1 MPLPVLHALRCAG
14 AASPTRIGAFTGLT
28 EPDVESAL
36 IDLGVEGFVTRSYD
50 AWSLTDAG
58 RAENVRRVTA
68 ELDAAGARDS
78 LRAALQRFLVLNPE
92 LLDLCTAWQLR
103 PEHGTFSVNDH
114 TDPAYDA
121 RVLDRFADLDRRFA
135 PVGDELAAA
144 LPRLGRY
151 RVRLSG
157 ALERAVGGERQFVT
171 DSTAS
176 YHTIWAELHEDLLV
190 TLGLP
195 R

>member
-1 MPLPVLHALRCAG
+1 MPLPVLHALRCTG
-14 AASPTRIGAFTGLT
+14 AASPTRLGAFTGLD

-36 IDLGVEGFVTRSYD
+36 ITLGVEGFVTRSYG
-50 AWSLTDAG
+50 AWALTEAG
-58 RAENVRRVTA
+58 RTENVRRVAA
-68 ELDAAGARDS
+68 ELDAAGARGS
-78 LRAALQRFLVLNPE
+78 LRAGFERFLALNPE

-103 PEHGTFSVNDH
+103 LADGTSSANDH

-121 RVLDRFADLDRRFA
+121 RVVDRFADLDRRFA
-135 PVGDELAAA
+135 PVGAELAAA
-144 LPRLGRY
+144 LPRFGRY
-151 RVRLSG
+151 RLRLTG
-157 ALERAVGGERQFVT
+157 ALERAVAGEPEFLT

>member
-1 MPLPVLHALRCAG
+1 MPLPVLHALRCTG
-14 AASPTRIGAFTGLT
+14 AASPTRLGAFTGLP

-50 AWSLTDAG
+50 AWALTEAG

-68 ELDAAGARDS
+68 ELDAAGARDA
-78 LRAALQRFLVLNPE
+78 LRAGFERFLVLNPE

-103 PEHGTFSVNDH
+103 PVDGTFTVNDH

-121 RVLDRFADLDRRFA
+121 RVLDRFADLDGRFA

-144 LPRLGRY
+144 LARFGRY
-151 RVRLSG
+151 RLRLTG
-157 ALERAVGGERQFVT
+157 ALERAVAGEREFVT
-171 DSTAS
+171 DGTAS
-176 YHTIWAELHEDLLV
+176 YHTVWAELHEDLLV

>member
-1 MPLPVLHALRCAG
+1 MPLPVLHALRCTG
-14 AASPTRIGAFTGLT
+14 AASPARLGAFTGLAA
-28 EPDVESAL
+28 PDVESAL

-50 AWSLTDAG
+50 AWALTEAG
-58 RAENVRRVTA
+58 RAENVRCVTA
-68 ELDAAGARDS
+68 ELDAAGARGA
-78 LRAALQRFLVLNPE
+78 LRAGFERFLVLNPE

-103 PEHGTFSVNDH
+103 PVDGTFTANDH

-121 RVLDRFADLDRRFA
+121 RVLDRFADLDGRFA

-144 LPRLGRY
+144 LPRFGRY
-151 RVRLSG
+151 RLRLTG
-157 ALERAVGGERQFVT
+157 ALERAVAGEREFVT
-171 DSTAS
+171 DGTAS
-176 YHTIWAELHEDLLV
+176 YHTVWAELHEDLLV

>member
-1 MPLPVLHALRCAG
+1 MPVLHALRCTG
-14 AASPTRIGAFTGLT
+14 AASPARLGAFTGLT
-28 EPDVESAL
+28 PPDVESAL

-50 AWSLTDAG
+50 AWALTEAG

-68 ELDAAGARDS
+68 ELEAAGARDA
-78 LRAALQRFLVLNPE
+78 LRAGFERFLVLNPE

-103 PEHGTFSVNDH
+103 PVDGTFTVNDH

-121 RVLDRFADLDRRFA
+121 RVLDRFADLDGRFA
-135 PVGDELAAA
+135 PVGDELAAV
-144 LPRLGRY
+144 LPRFGRY
-151 RVRLSG
+151 RPRLTG
-157 ALERAVGGERQFVT
+157 ALERAAAGEREFVT
-171 DSTAS
+171 DGTAS
-176 YHTIWAELHEDLLV
+176 YHTVWAELHEDLLV